1 MASLIIYLILDA
13 PTPTNI
19 STNSEP
25 DVNKNGILASPA
37 AALAKRVFPQ
47 PGGPYIK
54 QPFGI
59 LAPILWYF

>member
-1 MASLIIYLILDA
+1 MAYLKISLILDA

-25 DVNKNGILASPA
+25 DVYKNGILASPA
-37 AALAKRVFPQ
+37 AAFAKRVFPQ

-54 QPFGI
+54 QPVGI
-59 LAPILWYF
+59 FAPIY